1 MAERLTADQLAALAP
16 GDTVAIESYR
26 EGFART
32 RRTTGT
38 VIRVDGSRILVKTRS
53 PRGRSTFVEQYG
65 RRDGVRVGGV
75 TRAELV
81 TADAAEP
88 SSDQQRHT
96 RHIDSLYRAWTRNR
110 GDVDT
115 LRELH
120 AAIAEH
126 LAESPAS
133 QRHTVS

>member
-1 MAERLTADQLAALAP
+1 
-16 GDTVAIESYR
+16 VA
-26 EGFART
+26 
-32 RRTTGT
+32 
-38 VIRVDGSRILVKTRS
+38 RVDGSHIVVKTRG
-53 PRGRSTFVEQYG
+53 PRGGATFVEQYG

-81 TADAAEP
+81 IVDATEP

-96 RHIDSLYRAWTRNR
+96 RRIDSLYRAWARNR

-115 LRELH
+115 LRALH

-126 LAESPAS
+126 LADTPAAQS
-133 QRHTVS
+133 QPTA